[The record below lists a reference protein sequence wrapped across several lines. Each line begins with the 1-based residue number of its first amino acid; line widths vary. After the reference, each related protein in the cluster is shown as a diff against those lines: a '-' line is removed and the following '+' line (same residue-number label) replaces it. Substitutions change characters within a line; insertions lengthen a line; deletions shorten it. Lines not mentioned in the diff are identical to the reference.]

1 MEEHPDI
8 KIKTVSAQNP
18 LTNFTYLKQL
28 SKGDKGFVREMLS
41 IFLEEN
47 PQETEALKKSIESG
61 TFPQIYAAAHKLKS
75 STPFVGIFEHIKND
89 VMRIED
95 LAKNTGGREE
105 MMKHCIV
112 IDKIC
117 NEAREE
123 IRLKLNGGDL
133 D

>member
-8 KIKTVSAQNP
+8 KIKTQSTQNP
-18 LTNFTYLKQL
+18 LTNLDYLKQL
-28 SKGDKGFVREMLS
+28 SKGDKGFVKEMLN

-47 PQETEALKKSIESG
+47 PHETDALKNSIENG

-75 STPFVGIFEHIKND
+75 STPFVGIFDHIKPN
-89 VMRIED
+89 VLRIEE
-95 LAKNTGGREE
+95 LARQNEGREE
-105 MMKHCIV
+105 MTEHCMI

-117 NEAREE
+117 REAREE
-123 IRLKLNGGDL
+123 IMLMQSAGDL